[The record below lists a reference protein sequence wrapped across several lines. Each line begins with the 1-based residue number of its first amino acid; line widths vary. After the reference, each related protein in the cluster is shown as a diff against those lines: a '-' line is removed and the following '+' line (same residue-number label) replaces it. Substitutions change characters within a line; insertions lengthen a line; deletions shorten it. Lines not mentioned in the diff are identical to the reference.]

1 MYASPDLTL
10 LSDKHLK
17 KYNVEKKTDDP
28 LDAFRSI
35 HFKKDTRTN
44 SEKLQESVV
53 EAGQETRSVNQ
64 VVKLVNIHLSEKVKK
79 LEKLKEASK
88 RFDEELNMFTKGIGE
103 QQNQQSTQQ
112 TTPQPQNL
120 GINESDMYAV
130 TNDLVMII
138 NKYGF
143 EKLTMALDRIIAQ
156 NPQLGK

>member
-17 KYNVEKKTDDP
+17 KYNIEKKTDDP

-35 HFKKDTRTN
+35 HFQKDTRTN
-44 SEKLQESVV
+44 SKKLQESVV

-88 RFDEELNMFTKGIGE
+88 RFDEELNMFTKGIDE
-103 QQNQQSTQQ
+103 QQNQQSA
-112 TTPQPQNL
+112 PPAAQPQNQ
-120 GINESDMYAV
+120 GVSESDMYAV
-130 TNDLVMII
+130 TNDLVTII

-143 EKLTMALDRIIAQ
+143 QRLTMALDRIIAQ